1 MDYIPDSAR
10 FSNLA
15 GGPLPLFR
23 LFSLFCVLFTLGLS
37 APAAAQLS
45 SVPAAPART
54 FHTQADLFSPVTA
67 TGTGDIVPLALRVR
81 MEGNWKIYWR
91 TPGDAGLP
99 PALDWSGSENFKGH
113 TMHWPAPHRFT
124 IYDIDNIGYKHEAV
138 FPLDIHVAEA
148 GQPLSLNLK
157 LDLLVCDD
165 ICVPET
171 HTLHFA
177 LPGGEAAPSAD
188 AEAYAR
194 ARAALPVPTHDG
206 ARFDRVWLD
215 YDSGNRSF
223 VVAEMTVAD
232 KPSDAVDLFIEHP
245 AATVFGKPAVKHDGK
260 TGKLTLRAPVH
271 STEPLDKI
279 EADLSAGDLM
289 LTYVDGAH
297 AVEGTLA
304 LAPRPSDAPV
314 QSVAKL
320 GDKIVTFD
328 YKILLLA
335 LLGGLVLNLMPC
347 VLPVLSLKILSVV
360 SHGGKDSRGVIFK
373 NFMASAAGILFSFW
387 LIAGVLVALKSAGET
402 IGWGIQFQHPGF
414 LAFLTI
420 VVLGFAANMWGLF
433 EIPLPRFIA
442 RHATPK
448 SADEPTLAGHFLTG
462 AFATLLATPCTAPF
476 LGTAVGFALARGA
489 VEIFTI
495 FTFLGLGLALPYILL
510 AVSPR
515 VFKYMPRPGAWM
527 VRLRK
532 VLALALVA
540 TALWLGS
547 ILVTITATPTLAK
560 GWEKFEQPRIAAE
573 LDAGKTVFVDVTADW
588 CLTCKA
594 NKRFVL
600 ERDSVAAALDAENV
614 VKLQADWTQRD
625 EGIAAYLQSYGKY
638 GIPFNIVYGPG
649 APDGIVLPE
658 LLTESAVLDALSEAA
673 GE

>member
-23 LFSLFCVLFTLGLS
+23 LFSLFCVLFTLGLN

-54 FHTQADLFSPVTA
+54 FHTQADLFSPITA

-177 LPGGEAAPSAD
+177 LPGGEAAPSAE

-194 ARAALPVPTHDG
+194 ARAALPVPAHDG

-649 APDGIVLPE
+649 APEGIVLPE